1 MKVTFYI
8 SSSEKNRLDKTSYLD
23 SIGTL
28 SGVLKDASSVV
39 NPIITF
45 EIREIM
51 TLKVIDDALRFVK
64 DSTNQF
70 VIADVAWKNFVAK
83 TNYAYIDAF
92 GRYYY
97 ITDIVALTNELFEI
111 HFASDVLMSFKD
123 QIRALSAYINRN
135 EFVFDPFIE
144 DNLRPTRMDKSVY
157 EFIPIE
163 RDDEEDPSKVNT
175 QLGTGQP
182 TIDSN
187 TVLTTVTSLGPIN
200 SNAIP
205 APSLELP
212 FIRTDSFI
220 SGATSASYVGSVDHF
235 DAIFKE
241 IIREGKQ
248 NYFTFIKSFVAYPFN
263 IPGTSDTHP
272 VGFGDDGFNPT
283 PEFPVYKC
291 PWTYSKLGQ
300 YFVISDFIA
309 PTPSGFADF
318 APSSIYEIYLP
329 FYGWTDLD
337 VNICGGHNLIVYYS
351 VNYEDGS
358 GNVYLYDVSDD
369 RLIFSSPCQI
379 GIKLA
384 WSVSNAQEIEAQKN
398 ALGLNLAVGILGS
411 TVSTG
416 LGVVTGNPV
425 SITGGIMGGIK
436 TVTGFISSSS
446 MLFPKASA
454 TFNGGFSTLFAP
466 LKVKIRKTSRI
477 YSPDTGFAHQF
488 GKPLNQVRALSSL
501 SGYTRIGQIHLD
513 GISGAFSG
521 EMDDIETLLA
531 NGVYF

>member
-1 MKVTFYI
+1 MKVTLYI

-23 SIGTL
+23 SIGML

-45 EIREIM
+45 EIRELM
-51 TLKVIDDALRFVK
+51 TLKVMSDDEDLVQDDLSRNVVFETV
-64 DSTNQF
+64 
-70 VIADVAWKNFVAK
+70 WKNFVAK

-123 QIRALSAYINRN
+123 QIRALSAYVNRN
-135 EFVFDPFIE
+135 EFDFDPFIE

-157 EFIPIE
+157 EFVPIE

-175 QLGTGQP
+175 RLGTGQP
-182 TIDSN
+182 TITSN
-187 TVLTTVTSLGPIN
+187 AVLTTVTNLGPVN
-200 SNAIP
+200 SNAIS
-205 APSLELP
+205 APTLDLP
-212 FIRTDSFI
+212 FIRTDSFV
-220 SGATSASYVGSVDHF
+220 SSYTSASYVGSVDKF
-235 DAIFKE
+235 SAIFE
-241 IIREGKQ
+241 SIRQAGKQ
-248 NYFTFIKSFVAYPFN
+248 NYFNFIKSFVAYPFN

-272 VGFGDDGFNPT
+272 IGFGEEAYNPT
-283 PEFPVYKC
+283 PILPILNC

-300 YFVISDFIA
+300 YFVISDFMA
-309 PTPSGFADF
+309 PTPTGFTDF

-337 VNICGGHNLIVYYS
+337 VNVCGGHNLIVYYS

-358 GNVYLYDVSDD
+358 GNVYLYDVSNE

-379 GIKLA
+379 GIKIA
-384 WSVSNAQEIEAQKN
+384 WSISNAEELEAQKN
-398 ALGLNLAVGILGS
+398 ALGLNLAVGLLGS

-436 TVTGFISSSS
+436 TVTGYISSSS

-454 TFNGGFSTLFAP
+454 TFNGGFSTIFAP
-466 LKVKIRKTSRI
+466 IKVKIRKTSRI

-501 SGYTRIGQIHLD
+501 SGYTRVGQIHLD